1 MNKKVVIA
9 RIQVIKG
16 KENEYLSLV
25 EPFIESSKTESGD
38 LVYSVYQDTQNP
50 TVFLVY
56 EEYINEDAFNKHCET
71 ELFQSF
77 GEKVK
82 PILAK
87 DIDVQVY

>member
-1 MNKKVVIA
+1 MNKKIVIA
-9 RIQVIKG
+9 RIQVVKG

-25 EPFIESSKTESGD
+25 EPLIKASKTESGN
-38 LVYSVYQDTQNP
+38 LAYSLYQSTQNP
-50 TVFLVY
+50 SEFLVY

-87 DIDVQVY
+87 DIQVKIY